1 MCLYKIIIITMII
14 MKDETNRRLVF
25 EVGRLT
31 RRDVS
36 TRPGNGWVKMR
47 QLELLDSAN

>member
-25 EVGRLT
+25 EVAASP
-31 RRDVS
+31 DE
-36 TRPGNGWVKMR
+36 M
-47 QLELLDSAN
+47 SAPDPAMDERS

>member
-25 EVGRLT
+25 EVAASP
-31 RRDVS
+31 DE
-36 TRPGNGWVKMR
+36 M
-47 QLELLDSAN
+47 SAPDPAIAR

>member
-25 EVGRLT
+25 EVGASP
-31 RRDVS
+31 DE
-36 TRPGNGWVKMR
+36 M
-47 QLELLDSAN
+47 SAPDPAMDG